1 MSQSEPSQQL
11 FSKKLSEKIYKIRDA
26 AISDEALEAATLCV
40 LDFFA
45 SAIAGVQEPTTAET
59 VSAIQKCGGDSQAL
73 VLANGERTSV
83 PLAALANGILGHIL
97 DYDDTIW
104 TYIGH
109 STAVIFPAA
118 LAVAEA
124 ADCTGEEMLA
134 ALSLGVETAHLIGS
148 PITPLLG
155 QHGWH
160 ASSAVGIFGAAAA
173 ASILLGSDSDHLSRT
188 LGLAT
193 NMASGI
199 KQNFGFSAKPFG
211 LGWAAHAGVM
221 AATFASEGFS
231 GAGDAFEGQQGFYE
245 NFVKG
250 VPPSMDRKT
259 GAELAMVNPGVSFK
273 LYPSC
278 TGSHPSIE
286 AIIHLC
292 KENKIP
298 INTVSY
304 IKVQVTPEV
313 PKELIYT
320 IPATPAQGKF
330 SLPFCAAIALV
341 YGDVELK
348 HFSENYINDADVKN
362 LMEIVE
368 VLPDETLERH
378 GGPNCPASRVT
389 IGLDSG
395 DVFEKVVNVAKGNP
409 GHTLTPA
416 DLREKFDKCAQWAGL
431 ASNISE
437 RFIEQILSIRSI
449 PSIANWMEKEVAPIF
464 RNLND

>member
-1 MSQSEPSQQL
+1 MSQSESPQQR
-11 FSKKLSEKIYKIRDA
+11 FSKKLAEKIYKIRDA

-45 SAIAGVQEPTTAET
+45 SALAGAREPTTAET
-59 VSAIQKCGGDSQAL
+59 VSAIQKCGGEPQAL
-73 VLANGERTSV
+73 ILANGEKTSA

-124 ADCTGEEMLA
+124 ADCTGKEMLA
-134 ALSLGVETAHLIGS
+134 ALSLGVETAHIIGS
-148 PITPLLG
+148 PITPQLG

-160 ASSAVGIFGAAAA
+160 PSSAVGIFGAAAA
-173 ASILLGSDSDHLSRT
+173 ASILLGKDPDHLARS
-188 LGLAT
+188 LALAT

-199 KQNFGFSAKPFG
+199 KQNFGSSAKPFG

-221 AATFASEGFS
+221 AARFASEGFS
-231 GAGDAFEGQQGFYE
+231 GAGDAFEGPQGFYE
-245 NFVKG
+245 NFVEG
-250 VPPSMDRKT
+250 VPPRMDRNT
-259 GAELAMVNPGVSFK
+259 GAELAMINPGVSFK

-286 AIIHLC
+286 AIINLR
-292 KENKIP
+292 KENEIP
-298 INTVSY
+298 IKAVSY
-304 IKVQVTPEV
+304 IKARVTPEV
-313 PKELIYT
+313 PQELIYT
-320 IPATPAQGKF
+320 IPATAAQGKF
-330 SLPFCAAIALV
+330 SLPFCAAVALV
-341 YGDVELK
+341 HGDVGLK
-348 HFSENYINDADVKN
+348 HFSENYIKDADVTN
-362 LMEIVE
+362 IMEIVA
-368 VLPDETLERH
+368 VLPDEKLERH
-378 GGPNCPASRVT
+378 GGPNCPASKVT

-395 DVFEKVVNVAKGNP
+395 ELFEKVVNVAKGNP
-409 GHTLTPA
+409 GQPLTLD
-416 DLREKFDKCAQWAGL
+416 DLRDKFHKCAQWTGL

-437 RFIEQILSIRSI
+437 RLIEQILSIRSI
-449 PSIANWMEKEVAPIF
+449 PSIANWMEKKVAPIF